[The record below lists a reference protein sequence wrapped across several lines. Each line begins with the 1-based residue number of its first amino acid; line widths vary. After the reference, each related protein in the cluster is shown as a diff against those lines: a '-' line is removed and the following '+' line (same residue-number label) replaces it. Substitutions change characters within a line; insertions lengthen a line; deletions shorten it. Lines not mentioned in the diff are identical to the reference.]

1 MKVYILVITIFF
13 SLIFLNHT
21 FATIKVVTTLPDLAD
36 FTKAI
41 GNDRVEVDFI
51 VKGTQNPHYIEVK
64 PSYMM
69 KLRNADI
76 FLQIGMELE
85 LWAQQIIDGS
95 RNNRLIVVDCSNNIE
110 KLEIPSDVDASQ
122 GDIHR
127 YGNPHYWLDPMNVKI
142 IMQNI
147 LNALI
152 KVSPEEETYFK
163 SNMDNYLSEL
173 NINIT
178 NWLKELE
185 PFKNSNVITF
195 HKSWT
200 YFAKRFGLNV
210 IDYIEPRP
218 GITPTPSHTLKL
230 LKLIKENNIKVI
242 IVEPFYDDSVPK
254 HIAAAANAKVIRL
267 ATSVGGVPR
276 TDTYISLIDYN
287 VKMLKENLK

>member
-1 MKVYILVITIFF
+1 MKLYKYLFAVIFILTITGN
-13 SLIFLNHT
+13 S

-41 GNDRVEVDFI
+41 GKERVEVDFI

-110 KLEIPSDVDASQ
+110 KLEIPSVVDASQ
-122 GDIHR
+122 GDIHMQ
-127 YGNPHYWLDPMNVKI
+127 GNPHYWLDPMNVKI

-147 LNALI
+147 LNALV
-152 KVSPEEETYFK
+152 KVSPNDETYFK
-163 SNMDNYLSEL
+163 TNMDSYLTEL
-173 NINIT
+173 NNKIKD
-178 NWLKELE
+178 WQVQLE
-185 PFKNSNVITF
+185 PFKNSDVITF

-210 IDYIEPRP
+210 IDYIEPKP
-218 GITPTPSHTLKL
+218 GISPTPSHTLKL
-230 LKLIKENNIKVI
+230 IKLITENQIKVI

-254 HIAAAANAKVIRL
+254 HIAASANAKVIRL
-267 ATSVGGVPR
+267 ATSVGGVPQA
-276 TDTYISLIDYN
+276 DTYFNLIDYN
-287 VKMLKENLK
+287 VKMLKEYLK

>member
-1 MKVYILVITIFF
+1 MKVYKLLLTIFL
-13 SLIFLNHT
+13 SVIFLNST
-21 FATIKVVTTLPDLAD
+21 FAAIKVVTTLPDLAD

-41 GNDRVEVDFI
+41 GKERVEVDFI

-95 RNNRLIVVDCSNNIE
+95 RNSRLIVVDCSNNID
-110 KLEIPSDVDASQ
+110 KLEIPIIEDASQ

-127 YGNPHYWLDPMNVKI
+127 YGNPHYWLDPLNVKI

-147 LNALI
+147 FEALVKI
-152 KVSPEEETYFK
+152 SPNDETYFK
-163 SNMDNYLSEL
+163 NNMDSYLSEL
-173 NINIT
+173 NIKIKK
-178 NWLKELE
+178 WQEELGA
-185 PFKNSNVITF
+185 FKNSNVITF

-200 YFAKRFGLNV
+200 YFAKRFYLNV
-210 IDYIEPRP
+210 LDYIEPKP

-230 LKLIKENNIKVI
+230 IKLITENQIKVI

-254 HIAAAANAKVIRL
+254 HIAASANTKVIRL
-267 ATSVGGVPR
+267 ATSVGGVPQA
-276 TDTYISLIDYN
+276 DTYLKLMDYN

>member
-1 MKVYILVITIFF
+1 MKVYKLILIIFF
-13 SLIFLNHT
+13 SLIFLNST
-21 FATIKVVTTLPDLAD
+21 CAAIKVVTTLPDLAD

-41 GNDRVEVDFI
+41 GKERVDVDFI

-95 RNNRLIVVDCSNNIE
+95 RNSRLIVVDCSNKID
-110 KLEIPSDVDASQ
+110 KLEIPTVVDASQ

-147 LNALI
+147 LEALVKI
-152 KVSPEEETYFK
+152 SPNDETYFK
-163 SNMDNYLSEL
+163 TNMDSYLSDL
-173 NINIT
+173 NIKIT
-178 NWLKELE
+178 NWQEELE

-210 IDYIEPRP
+210 LDYIEPKP

-230 LKLIKENNIKVI
+230 IKLIKENEIKII

-254 HIAAAANAKVIRL
+254 HIAASANAKVIRL
-267 ATSVGGVPR
+267 ATSVGGIPQAN
-276 TDTYISLIDYN
+276 TYFNLIDYN
-287 VKMLKENLK
+287 VKTLKNNLK

>member
-1 MKVYILVITIFF
+1 MKVYKLIITIFF

-21 FATIKVVTTLPDLAD
+21 FAAIKVVTTLPDLAD

-41 GNDRVEVDFI
+41 GKERVEVDFI

-69 KLRNADI
+69 KLRNADV

-95 RNNRLIVVDCSNNIE
+95 RNSRLIIVDCSNNIE
-110 KLEIPSDVDASQ
+110 KLEIPSVVDASQ

-142 IMQNI
+142 IMQTI
-147 LNALI
+147 LEALV
-152 KVSPEEETYFK
+152 KVSPNDEKYFK
-163 SNMDNYLSEL
+163 ENMDNYLSEL
-173 NINIT
+173 NLKIA
-178 NWLKELE
+178 NWQKELE
-185 PFKNSNVITF
+185 PFNNSNVITF
-195 HKSWT
+195 HKSWA

-210 IDYIEPRP
+210 IDYIEPKP
-218 GITPTPSHTLKL
+218 GISPTPTHALKL
-230 LKLIKENNIKVI
+230 QKLIKENQIKII

-254 HIAAAANAKVIRL
+254 HIAASANAKVIRL
-267 ATSVGGVPR
+267 ATSVGGVPDA
-276 TDTYISLIDYN
+276 DTYFNLIDYN
-287 VKMLKENLK
+287 VKMLKDNLK